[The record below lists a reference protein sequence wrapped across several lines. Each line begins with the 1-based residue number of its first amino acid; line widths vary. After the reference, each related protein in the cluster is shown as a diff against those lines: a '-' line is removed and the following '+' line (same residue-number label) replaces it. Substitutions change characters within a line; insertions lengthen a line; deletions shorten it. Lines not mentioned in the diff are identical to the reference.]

1 MKFVLI
7 FMLLLPLSSNC
18 LAALPMLSSISAG
31 NNLSLKQSDK
41 KTKPSQSPKLKVSTR
56 KDAIMRVKRQYKGK
70 VLKASSA
77 RVQGSSGCKVKM
89 ITNDG
94 VVFYVYVNAQTGRV
108 NRYSR

>member
-31 NNLSLKQSDK
+31 NNLSLKG
-41 KTKPSQSPKLKVSTR
+41 
-56 KDAIMRVKRQYKGK
+56 Y
-70 VLKASSA
+70 
-77 RVQGSSGCKVKM
+77 KVKM

-94 VVFYVYVNAQTGRV
+94 VVFYVYVNTQTGRV